1 MTTHLPNTIVL
12 ATLPNQS
19 TIISVKALYIHM
31 KQLLIIAAIISTS
44 AFAQMPVHA
53 SADHSIRLHQP
64 RVPRIKLL
72 RSNPHRFTTIRFQD
86 TDPYDAPDDDYI
98 CSGLARRP
106 KVAPPADSVDDELSE
121 YVQVRLAVAR
131 ARAMARYRE
140 LHT

>member
-1 MTTHLPNTIVL
+1 
-12 ATLPNQS
+12 
-19 TIISVKALYIHM
+19 M
-31 KQLLIIAAIISTS
+31 KHFLIIAAIMSTT
-44 AFAQMPVHA
+44 AWAQAPVHA
-53 SADHSIRLHQP
+53 SADHVVRTHQP

-98 CSGLARRP
+98 CSGSARRP
-106 KVAPPADSVDDELSE
+106 KVTPPADSADDELSE

-140 LHT
+140 LHV